1 MKSFFRFCLVE
12 NVDPHLARIE
22 AQFDPHRAMLR
33 HAQNVLMGWAVYLVE
48 VQKVRVGTAQQY
60 VSDLCTMT
68 RKTTTV
74 DLKELVMKDLTD
86 LFRRLHSKYPS
97 EKRSRLGLMQGE
109 LRALRTL
116 LCKSGTRVALRFWA
130 FLMTAWQTVSRFD
143 DLVHVRRADVT
154 VQKDRVIIK
163 FRKHKMKGRQGG
175 TVFDT
180 KVIYLPAPSAPP
192 VELCAGSALQEYL
205 KADPLVAGED
215 PASTPLFQT
224 GGGNL
229 SLTGSNSG
237 NYGASSSLQAGTGWS
252 TVCTVLVS
260 VVRRAP

>member
-1 MKSFFRFCLVE
+1 
-12 NVDPHLARIE
+12 
-22 AQFDPHRAMLR
+22 
-33 HAQNVLMGWAVYLVE
+33 
-48 VQKVRVGTAQQY
+48 
-60 VSDLCTMT
+60 MT

-74 DLKELVMKDLTD
+74 DLKELVMKELTD
-86 LFRRLHSKYPS
+86 LFRRLHSTYPS
-97 EKRSRLGLMQGE
+97 ETRSRLGLMQGE
-109 LRALRTL
+109 LRDPRSL

-180 KVIYLPAPSAPP
+180 KVMYLPAPSAPP

-215 PASTPLFQT
+215 PASTPLFRKRGGEPLPYREQLRKLRSLLFAT
-224 GGGNL
+224 GRDGLKYGMHSPRIGGATCALMSQGGNEFL
-229 SLTGSNSG
+229 VKQMGFWKGGSVELYCRPTVEGIMEIQRQMSV
-237 NYGASSSLQAGTGWS
+237 GTA
-252 TVCTVLVS
+252 T
-260 VVRRAP
+260 RATNK